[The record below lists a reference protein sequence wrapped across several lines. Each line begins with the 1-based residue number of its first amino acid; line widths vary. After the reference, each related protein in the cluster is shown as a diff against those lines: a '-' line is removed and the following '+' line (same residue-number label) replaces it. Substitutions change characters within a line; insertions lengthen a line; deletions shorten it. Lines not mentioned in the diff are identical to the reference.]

1 MLKILSRISVIII
14 LFLSW
19 FPDALGQPTLP
30 ADLKKPKKFEN
41 KTLGSEKSA
50 EKKFTVQRRLV
61 QNTVTRYNW
70 YFNADNKLRQVV
82 ERAKLGHK
90 DDFSTLLSFY
100 NYSLDR
106 TAQDKNEL
114 DSVVSKANIGILI
127 HDLRNAWIDNLF
139 MLIGQAYYYRKDLD
153 SAYLT
158 FQYINYA
165 FSPKE
170 KDGYDIPIGS
180 NSIEGGSPLSVSTK
194 ESGNIIKKA
203 LANPPS
209 RNEAFIW
216 QIRTYI
222 QRDMLPE
229 AASLIQTLKN
239 DPLFPER
246 LSTDL
251 NEVQA
256 LFFYNQ
262 NAYDSAAYYLERAL
276 GNASGREE
284 NARWEYLIAQL
295 YEKADRRDLA
305 RTFYERAI
313 KRTLDPVLDVYA
325 RLNAIKQNAADSA
338 AIKKNIETLTK
349 MGRKGRF
356 TKYRDIIYY
365 AAAQM
370 ELERNNIAGAKTFL
384 LKSTAAAG
392 ENLNNTQRTKSF
404 LLLGDLSFKERAYA
418 DAKRFYDSVNISD
431 AGIPDP
437 EALTKRKDALGPIVL
452 QLDIIHRQDSLQA
465 LAAMPEA
472 ERLTLLKKMVRQY
485 RKQQGLKEEET
496 DDNSAK
502 RMNNEQA
509 PPTDLFASQSK
520 GDWYFA
526 NPSLK
531 SKGFNTFKTI
541 WGNRANVDNWRR
553 KADGDQAAKG
563 MAQRGSGA
571 AEQSDENSGIATV
584 ESLLQGIPLTP
595 EKMELSNDSIGNAQL
610 DLGIL
615 YISSLE
621 EYIPAIEVL
630 EQFTKEHI
638 YSSRIPEALYY
649 LYYCYQKTGREADAE
664 AALQDMKRKY
674 AGTKFE
680 RQLNNALTGEEV
692 VHNAE
697 VTRNYEHIYTLFIE
711 GAFDEALALKKITDS
726 AYGTTYWTPRLL
738 YIESV
743 YYLKQGMDAEA
754 KKTLEKIIE
763 VFPKDPLSARA
774 QSILEVLGRR
784 KEIEEYLT
792 RLKIERINEDS
803 LAIINEPTTARHQR
817 KEPVIR
823 PATDSAQRKPDI
835 PNPGIKTESAPDTRT
850 APEQKDRDIAAA
862 ARDSSAAKQPA
873 KDTPSPAPDIAAMQD
888 SVYAPPGRPASAFR
902 FTPQGPHYVIIVLH
916 KVDPVYATE
925 SRNAFDRYN
934 KENYYNTPIEI
945 TNQSLNDSIKLTVMK
960 GFENAATALTY
971 MEKTQA
977 VAATRII
984 PWLPAGK
991 YSFIIVSEQ
1000 NLETLKA
1007 NQDMDAYRSF
1017 LSHYYPDNFK

>member
-1 MLKILSRISVIII
+1 
-14 LFLSW
+14 
-19 FPDALGQPTLP
+19 
-30 ADLKKPKKFEN
+30 
-41 KTLGSEKSA
+41 
-50 EKKFTVQRRLV
+50 
-61 QNTVTRYNW
+61 
-70 YFNADNKLRQVV
+70 
-82 ERAKLGHK
+82 
-90 DDFSTLLSFY
+90 
-100 NYSLDR
+100 
-106 TAQDKNEL
+106 
-114 DSVVSKANIGILI
+114 
-127 HDLRNAWIDNLF
+127 
-139 MLIGQAYYYRKDLD
+139 
-153 SAYLT
+153 
-158 FQYINYA
+158 
-165 FSPKE
+165 
-170 KDGYDIPIGS
+170 
-180 NSIEGGSPLSVSTK
+180 
-194 ESGNIIKKA
+194 
-203 LANPPS
+203 
-209 RNEAFIW
+209 
-216 QIRTYI
+216 
-222 QRDMLPE
+222 
-229 AASLIQTLKN
+229 
-239 DPLFPER
+239 
-246 LSTDL
+246 
-251 NEVQA
+251 
-256 LFFYNQ
+256 
-262 NAYDSAAYYLERAL
+262 L
-276 GNASGREE
+276 GNASRREE
-284 NARWEYLIAQL
+284 HARWEYLIAQL

-313 KRTLDPVLDVYA
+313 KHTLDPVLDVYA

-356 TKYRDIIYY
+356 TKYRDIVYY

-370 ELERNNIAGAKTFL
+370 ELERNNSAGARAFL

-404 LLLGDLSFKERAYA
+404 LALGDLSFKERAYA

-431 AGIPDP
+431 AGIPNP
-437 EALTKRKDALGPIVL
+437 EALAKRKDALGPIVL

-465 LAAMPEA
+465 LAAIPEA
-472 ERLTLLKKMVRQY
+472 ERLALLKKMVRQY

-502 RMNNEQA
+502 RMSNEQA
-509 PPTDLFASQSK
+509 PTDLFASQSK

-531 SKGFNTFKTI
+531 SKGFNTFETI

-571 AEQSDENSGIATV
+571 AEQSGENSGIATV

-615 YISSLE
+615 YINSLE

-664 AALQDMKRKY
+664 TALQDMKSKY

-680 RQLNNALTGEEV
+680 RQLNNALTGEEAA
-692 VHNAE
+692 HSAE

-738 YIESV
+738 YIEAV

-754 KKTLEKIIE
+754 KKTLDKIIE
-763 VFPKDPLSARA
+763 VFPKDPLSTRA

-803 LAIINEPTTARHQR
+803 VAIINQPTARPQR
-817 KEPVIR
+817 KEPVVR
-823 PATDSAQRKPDI
+823 PAPDSAQRKPDI
-835 PNPGIKTESAPDTRT
+835 NREPAPDAQTG
-850 APEQKDRDIAAA
+850 PEQKDREIAAA
-862 ARDSSAAKQPA
+862 ARDSSAAKEPA
-873 KDTPSPAPDIAAMQD
+873 KDTPSPAPGVAAMQD
-888 SVYAPPGRPASAFR
+888 SVYAPPGQPATAFR
-902 FTPQGPHYVIIVLH
+902 FNPQGPHCVIIVLH

-1007 NQDMDAYRSF
+1007 NQDMNAYRSF
-1017 LSHYYPDNFK
+1017 LNHYYPDNFK